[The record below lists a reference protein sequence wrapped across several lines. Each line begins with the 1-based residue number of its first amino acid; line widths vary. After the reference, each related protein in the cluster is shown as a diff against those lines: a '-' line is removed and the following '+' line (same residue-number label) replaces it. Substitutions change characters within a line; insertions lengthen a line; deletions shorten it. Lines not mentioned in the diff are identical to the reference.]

1 MSSSSSP
8 IITSLQN
15 RRIKELVSLHNKKGR
30 DEQGC
35 FLIENEHLIEEAIK
49 TNQLIELIV
58 SESYSG
64 TIDFH
69 NKLTVTDVICQKLS
83 QTTSKSQIFG
93 VCKIKQ
99 QALNGS
105 YYLVCDNVQDP
116 GNLGTLIRSVVCFGW
131 DGVIV
136 SNNSSDFYN
145 DKCVRATQGALFHT
159 ELHRGNLVEI
169 LTELQQ
175 RGLKIVSTDVHQAKP
190 LSKLEKTP
198 MALVV
203 GSEGQGITQEVINMS
218 DDIIIIESSHF
229 DSLNVGVAGSIVL
242 YVLRN

>member
-1 MSSSSSP
+1 MSTSPSP

-15 RRIKELVSLHNKKGR
+15 KYIKDLVSLHSKKGR
-30 DEQGC
+30 DEQGT

-49 TNQLIELIV
+49 SNQLKELIV
-58 SESYSG
+58 SDTYQG
-64 TIDFH
+64 KLDFH
-69 NKLTVTDVICQKLS
+69 NKLIVTDIICQKLS
-83 QTTSKSQIFG
+83 QTTSKSQIYG
-93 VCKIKQ
+93 VCSMKKQ
-99 QALNGS
+99 DFKGS

-116 GNLGTLIRSVVCFGW
+116 GNLGTLIRSVVSFGW

-169 LTELQQ
+169 LNRLKQK
-175 RGLKIVSTDVHQAKP
+175 GLKVVSTDVHHAKP
-190 LSKLEKTP
+190 LSKLEKSP

-203 GSEGQGITQEVINMS
+203 GSEGQGVTEEVLNVS
-218 DDIIIIESSHF
+218 DDIVNIESSHF
-229 DSLNVGVAGSIVL
+229 ESLNVGVAGSILL

>member
-15 RRIKELVSLHNKKGR
+15 KRVKELVSLHSKKGR
-30 DEQGC
+30 DEQQS

-49 TNQLIELIV
+49 TDQLTELIV
-58 SESYSG
+58 SDTYEG
-64 TIDFH
+64 ELDFH
-69 NKLTVTDVICQKLS
+69 NKLIVTDVICQKLS

-93 VCKIKQ
+93 LCKFKKQ
-99 QALNGS
+99 ELKGN

-116 GNLGTLIRSVVCFGW
+116 GNLGTLIRSVVSFGW

-145 DKCVRATQGALFHT
+145 DKCIRATQGALFHT
-159 ELHRGNLVEI
+159 ELHRGNLIEL
-169 LTELQQ
+169 LTQLKQK
-175 RGLKIVSTDVHQAKP
+175 GLKVVSTDVHQAQP
-190 LSKLEKTP
+190 LSELDKSP

-203 GSEGQGITQEVINMS
+203 GSEGQGVSQEIVMMS
-218 DDIIIIESSHF
+218 DDVVMIESSHF
-229 DSLNVGVAGSIVL
+229 ESLNVGIAGSILL